1 MEERIKFPAAD
12 LSLNKKKVR
21 NVKVLVLGQT
31 PPPYHGQSIQIE
43 RMLKGEYEGVELCHV
58 RMNFSRTAGEI
69 GRFRLK
75 KIGHL
80 VAVILRVLW
89 RRWRCQARV
98 LYYPPAGPDRIPILR
113 DLALLCLLR
122 PFFRKSI
129 FHFRAGGVS
138 TVYDDLPF
146 FLKWFYRKAYFYPDV
161 AVRLSPFNPN
171 DGSFLRARKEYV
183 VPNGIADHFNGPGI
197 RVPEKS
203 ACHLLYVGRMIASKG
218 IETLL
223 KALDLL
229 KSRGFICELV
239 LVGEFESF
247 AFRKQMYD
255 LIHQLDLGTEVV
267 FTGTLLGENKY
278 SFYRQSDIFCFP
290 SYFESETFGTVVLE
304 AMQFSLPV
312 VATRWR
318 GVRSLVREGISGYMI
333 PVKDSEAFAE
343 KLEILIRN
351 PDLRMKIGRA
361 GREIYL
367 REYTFDHFRQNM
379 EKVFKSLGEN

>member
-1 MEERIKFPAAD
+1 MSLGKEEKIQIRI
-12 LSLNKKKVR
+12 
-21 NVKVLVLGQT
+21 LVLGQT
-31 PPPYHGQSIQIE
+31 PPPYHGQSVMIRE
-43 RMLKGEYEGVELCHV
+43 MLRGEYEGVELFHT
-58 RMNFSRTAGEI
+58 RMNFSRTVGDI
-69 GRFRLK
+69 GRFQFK
-75 KIGHL
+75 KMLLLPCIIFQ
-80 VAVILRVLW
+80 ALW
-89 RRWRCQARV
+89 KRWRLNACH
-98 LYYPPAGPDRIPILR
+98 LYYPPAGPNRIPVFR
-113 DLALLCLLR
+113 DLVILCFLR
-122 PFFRKSI
+122 PFFAKTV
-129 FHFRAGGVS
+129 FHFHAGGVS
-138 TVYDDLPF
+138 TMYDSLPF

-197 RVPEKS
+197 RIPEKS
-203 ACHLLYVGRMIASKG
+203 ACRLLYVGRMIASKG

-229 KSRGFICELV
+229 KSRGFICELA

-247 AFRKQMYD
+247 AFRNQMYD
-255 LIHQLDLGTEVV
+255 LVHQLDLGKEVV

-318 GVRSLVREGISGYMI
+318 GVRSLVKEGISGYLT

-379 EKVFKSLGEN
+379 ETVFKSLGEN

>member
-1 MEERIKFPAAD
+1 LDKE
-12 LSLNKKKVR
+12 KVR
-21 NVKVLVLGQT
+21 NIKILVLGQT
-31 PPPYHGQSIQIE
+31 PPPYHGQSIQIGE
-43 RMLKGEYEGVELCHV
+43 MLKGEYDGVELIHV
-58 RMNFSRTAGEI
+58 RMNFSRTTGEI

-75 KIGHL
+75 KILHL
-80 VAVILRVLW
+80 VEVILQALW
-89 RRWRCQARV
+89 KRWRFKARV
-98 LYYPPAGPDRIPILR
+98 LYYPPAGPNRIPILR
-113 DLALLCLLR
+113 DLVLLCLLR
-122 PFFRKSI
+122 QFFRKTV

-146 FLKWFYRKAYFYPDV
+146 ILKWFYEKAYFYPDV
-161 AVRLSPFNPN
+161 AIRLSPFTPN
-171 DGSFLRARKEYV
+171 DGSFLKASEEYI
-183 VPNGIADHFNGPGI
+183 VPNGITDHFIATGVH
-197 RVPEKS
+197 RVEKNIMR
-203 ACHLLYVGRMIASKG
+203 LLYVGRMIASKG

-247 AFRKQMYD
+247 AFRNQMYD
-255 LIHQLDLGTEVV
+255 LIHQLDLGKEVV

-318 GVRSLVREGISGYMI
+318 GVRSLVREGISGYLT

-343 KLEILIRN
+343 KLEILIGN
-351 PDLRMKIGRA
+351 PDLRLKIGRA

-367 REYTFDHFRQNM
+367 REYTFDHFRKNM